1 LQVLIGVRVGL
12 SGTNFSV
19 AVERPEEG
27 HTYFWDQRLEFDSLQ
42 GMRNQM
48 QNSLRIGMPDEV
60 LQLQEQMAGCGELF
74 EQPGFMWPFRL
85 RQAGYYSSWILAAV
99 LIAWLVN
106 GTFSTASAV
115 FAQLLKKF
123 FFFLKKISH
132 IATKISLKIRP
143 PTKYNL
149 GMYKKYVLKKPEIQT
164 KYS

>member
-48 QNSLRIGMPDEV
+48 QNSLRLGMPDEV
-60 LQLQEQMAGCGELF
+60 LQLQEQMAGCGVMF

-99 LIAWLVN
+99 LVAWVVN
-106 GTFSTASAV
+106 FLAFFSRTTYAHDV
-115 FAQLLKKF
+115 
-123 FFFLKKISH
+123 
-132 IATKISLKIRP
+132 
-143 PTKYNL
+143 TKYKILN
-149 GMYKKYVLKKPEIQT
+149 YFATNIVLL
-164 KYS
+164 